1 MQNRATWCR
10 KLRGLAESR
19 PAGDTSSYPA
29 PHLEGTRLFTSEQ
42 LFDEVGSSADVLRH
56 APFLERARVER
67 EADRE
72 VSARLALAAYVLAR
86 LVDRLHLGATDP
98 ESREAFAW
106 QADAVRRHVADL
118 PRELPETA
126 HLVGIVEAIPHLGCA
141 PTGLRLGLTAYAYFL
156 EHEARLTEALEVLE
170 LAARCH
176 GTAIPA
182 AEFAAI
188 ALFAAR
194 LRRLQ
199 AQWAVANA
207 SYAAAE
213 QAGQAAGDMVTVLR
227 GRLGRCAVLR
237 GQGNLPASRAL
248 AESVLRD
255 AEELNL
261 RDVQAMA
268 CADIGAALVLQGM
281 FAESV
286 QAKYRAFQLTDDEVQ
301 RMRYL
306 GDLGVGLSQIGAY
319 GGARTAFEIVAAS
332 QASFLVRINAVL
344 ELMDLESGVD
354 NRVAFE
360 RLRGEAEAVRERMP
374 PSMLADYLYKVGV
387 GLARFG
393 KVARARE
400 VLGEGLRHAEANA
413 LNAWYFRIER
423 TLQNLTSGAP
433 ADPRESRLPAP
444 AGVSELPAVQ
454 EVALGLR
461 EYALSTA

>member
-1 MQNRATWCR
+1 MVLPAAVRRAI
-10 KLRGLAESR
+10 LAAT
-19 PAGDTSSYPA
+19 PD

-67 EADRE
+67 EYDRE
-72 VSARLALAAYVLAR
+72 VSARMALAAYVLAR
-86 LVDRLHLGATDP
+86 VVDRLHAGVADD
-98 ESREAFAW
+98 ESRESFAW
-106 QADAVRRHVADL
+106 QVDAVRRHLADL
-118 PRELPETA
+118 PSELPETA
-126 HLVGIVEAIPHLGCA
+126 HLVGILDAVPPSGQA

-156 EHEARLTEALEVLE
+156 EHDARLAEAIDILS
-170 LAARCH
+170 LAARCY
-176 GTAIPA
+176 GRAIPA
-182 AEFAAI
+182 SEFAAI

-199 AQWAVANA
+199 AQWAAANA

-213 QAGQAAGDMVTVLR
+213 QAGEAAGDMVTVLR
-227 GRLGRCAVLR
+227 GRLGRCGVLR

-248 AESVLRD
+248 AESVLRS
-255 AEELNL
+255 AEQSNL

-268 CADIGAALVLQGM
+268 SADLGAVLVLQGL

-286 QAKYRAFQLTDDEVQ
+286 QAKYRAFQLTEDEVQ

-319 GGARTAFEIVAAS
+319 GAARTAFEIVVAS
-332 QASFLVRINAVL
+332 QASFLVRTNAIL

-360 RLRGEAEAVRERMP
+360 RLRSEAESARDRMP
-374 PSMLADYLYKVGV
+374 PSMKADYLYKVGV

-393 KVARARE
+393 RVTRARE
-400 VLGEGLRHAEANA
+400 VLSEGLRHAEANA

-423 TLQNLTSGAP
+423 TLQNLTGGVA
-433 ADPRESRLPAP
+433 ADTREPKLPAP

>member
-1 MQNRATWCR
+1 VALPRAVRRAILSAT
-10 KLRGLAESR
+10 
-19 PAGDTSSYPA
+19 PD
-29 PHLEGTRLFTSEQ
+29 PHLEGKSLFTSEQ

-56 APFLERARVER
+56 APFLERAKVER
-67 EADRE
+67 ECDRE
-72 VSARLALAAYVLAR
+72 VPARAALATYVMAR
-86 LVDRLHLGATDP
+86 LVDRLHELASEE

-118 PRELPETA
+118 PTELPESA
-126 HLVGIVEAIPHLGCA
+126 HLMGILEAIPASGQA
-141 PTGLRLGLTAYAYFL
+141 STGLRLGLTAYAYFL
-156 EHEARLTEALEVLE
+156 EHEARLAEALDVLG

-176 GTAIPA
+176 GRTIPA
-182 AEFAAI
+182 GEFAAI

-199 AQWAVANA
+199 AQWPAANA

-213 QAGQAAGDMVTVLR
+213 EAGEATGDVVTVLR
-227 GRLGRCAVLR
+227 SRLGRCAVLR

-248 AESVLRD
+248 AESVLRS

-268 CADIGAALVLQGM
+268 CADIGAVLVLQGL
-281 FAESV
+281 FADSV
-286 QAKYRAFQLTDDEVQ
+286 LAKYRAFQLSDDEIQ

-306 GDLGVGLSQIGAY
+306 GDLGVGLVQIGAY
-319 GGARTAFEIVAAS
+319 AAARTAFEIVIAS
-332 QASFLVRINAVL
+332 QTSFLVRTNAVL

-360 RLRGEAEAVRERMP
+360 RLRGQAESVRERMP
-374 PSMLADYLYKVGV
+374 PSMTADYLYKVGI

-393 KVARARE
+393 KAVRARE
-400 VLGEGLRHAEANA
+400 ILREALRGSEA
-413 LNAWYFRIER
+413 SGLNAWYFKIEG
-423 TLQNLTSGAP
+423 TLQSLGSGST
-433 ADPRESRLPAP
+433 DSREPKLPAS
-444 AGVSELPAVQ
+444 AGLSELPAVQ

-461 EYALSTA
+461 EYALTSA

>member
-1 MQNRATWCR
+1 V
-10 KLRGLAESR
+10 
-19 PAGDTSSYPA
+19 
-29 PHLEGTRLFTSEQ
+29 EGTRLFTSEQ

-67 EADRE
+67 DYGRE
-72 VSARLALAAYVLAR
+72 TSARLALAAYVLAR
-86 LVDRLHLGATDP
+86 LVDRLHAGVTDT

-106 QADAVRRHVADL
+106 QLDAVRRHLGDL
-118 PRELPETA
+118 PPDLPETA
-126 HLVGIVEAIPHLGCA
+126 HLVGVLEAISPSGQA

-156 EHEARLTEALEVLE
+156 EHEARLAEALDVLG
-170 LAARCH
+170 LAARSH
-176 GTAIPA
+176 GRAIPA

-199 AQWAVANA
+199 AHWATANA

-213 QAGQAAGDMVTVLR
+213 EAGNSAGDMVTVLR
-227 GRLGRCAVLR
+227 GRLGRGAVLR

-248 AESVLRD
+248 AESVLRS
-255 AEELNL
+255 AKELKL
-261 RDVQAMA
+261 REVQALA
-268 CADIGAALVLQGM
+268 SADLGALLALQGLP
-281 FAESV
+281 AESV
-286 QAKYRAFQLTDDEVQ
+286 QAKYRAFQLSDDEIQ

-306 GDLGVGLSQIGAY
+306 GDLGISLAQIGAY
-319 GGARTAFEIVAAS
+319 AAARTAFEIVIAS
-332 QASFLVRINAVL
+332 PSSFLVRTNAIL
-344 ELMDLESGVD
+344 ELMDLESGAD

-360 RLRGEAEAVRERMP
+360 RLRAEAESARDRMP
-374 PSMLADYLYKVGV
+374 PSMLADYLFKLGE

-400 VLGEGLRHAEANA
+400 TLQEGLRLTEARG
-413 LNAWYFRIER
+413 LNAWYFKIER
-423 TLQNLTSGAP
+423 TLRSLESGLT
-433 ADPRESRLPAP
+433 DTREPKLPAP
-444 AGVSELPAVQ
+444 AGISELPAVQ